1 MSTSQT
7 PSDYKDYFYNKFVGS
22 FKGLV
27 NFLLSKIPSGT
38 NEKNDL
44 EKISGL
50 MDKLNYEKIIV
61 KLATNNKLMEVLLFL
76 SKNKF
81 NQEVC
86 AKYLNTNDKYWS
98 LMPSFNINKI
108 IVVLSDS
115 DDKSYLREQINNL
128 HVCAV
133 TYSKVIE
140 QIDSCK
146 DGSTFNPF
154 NSVGDVDKNI
164 DINGLFNGVEVKN
177 ISAYEMLME
186 TIINQQMDD
195 KMSDYMSNIKE
206 NDVHEAAEKLNDVLQ
221 SDNFNSNKQTT
232 KILSD
237 MLSNIKSEVI
247 NLKGTNVES
256 DKMKGKQGVEQLLGI
271 AQKVAGNMMGTIKD
285 SNVSVLDIWDATS
298 NLARNTVQSDALNI
312 VDGLIRSNIQQNMQR
327 EQAVNSNSNSNANM
341 NIPQNTNSL
350 PTGESKEDRKKR
362 REQRKVSK
370 SKK

>member
-1 MSTSQT
+1 MSASQT
-7 PSDYKDYFYNKFVGS
+7 PSDYKDYFYNKFVSS
-22 FKGLV
+22 FKTLV
-27 NFLLSKIPSGT
+27 SNLLSKLPSSS
-38 NEKNDL
+38 NEKKDL
-44 EKISGL
+44 EKIAGL

-115 DDKSYLREQINNL
+115 DDKSYLRDQINNL

-247 NLKGTNVES
+247 NLKGAEN

-327 EQAVNSNSNSNANM
+327 EQSVNSNPNM
-341 NIPQNTNSL
+341 NIPQTTNSL

-362 REQRKVSK
+362 REQRKDSK